1 MSTLIW
7 LILGIGIGA
16 AAAFAFANLRAR
28 RAVHRQTGSRRIAFP
43 FVGTSLTE
51 RALEAA
57 LRIAKS
63 EDATLV
69 PVYLAIVPMHLDM
82 NAALPRQAL
91 VATALLET
99 IDQAASR
106 AGVPVETR
114 IERGRTVR
122 HALSEMCEHE
132 SYDRLVVAAATREHD
147 GLEPTDIAWVL
158 RWMPGEILALRPA
171 DKPIADMLPVL
182 TRGARFQSALQRPYA
197 RLVPQAVGSHRG
209 E

>member
-1 MSTLIW
+1 MSAFLF
-7 LILGIGIGA
+7 LAIGIAVGA
-16 AAAFAFANLRAR
+16 AAAAVVGRLRIR
-28 RAVHRQTGSRRIAFP
+28 RQEPRRPDSNRIAFP

-57 LRIAKS
+57 LRVAKS
-63 EDATLV
+63 EEATLV

-122 HALSEMCEHE
+122 HALGEMCEHE
-132 SYDRLVVAAATREHD
+132 TYDRLVVAAATREHD

>member
-1 MSTLIW
+1 MTGFVWLVLGLLIG
-7 LILGIGIGA
+7 LAGA
-16 AAAFAFANLRAR
+16 VVAMRLRS
-28 RAVHRQTGSRRIAFP
+28 HGSNRVSGGSKRIVFP

-51 RALEAA
+51 RALDAA
-57 LRIAKS
+57 LRVARS

-82 NAALPRQAL
+82 EAALPRQAL

-99 IDQAASR
+99 VDQAASR

-132 SYDRLVVAAATREHD
+132 TYDRLVVAAATREHD